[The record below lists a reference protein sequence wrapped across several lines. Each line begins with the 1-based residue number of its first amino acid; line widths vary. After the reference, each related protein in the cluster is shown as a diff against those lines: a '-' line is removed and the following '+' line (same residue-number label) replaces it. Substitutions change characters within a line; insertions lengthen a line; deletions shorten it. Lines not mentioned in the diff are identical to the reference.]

1 LSTVLTDRYAATLD
15 HDTVLVRRGTRSGLF
30 TMVAVHSTV
39 RGPAL
44 GGCRMWHYDDSRA
57 ALRDVLRLS
66 RAMTFKSA
74 VAGLPLGGGKGIILA
89 PDPAAP
95 NRRGLRADALRDFG
109 DTVQALGGAYV
120 TAEDV
125 GTSARDMEVIAS
137 ATSHVSGLSRRR
149 GGSGDPSPWTALGVE
164 TAIGVCC
171 ERVFGTPSLAGRTIV
186 VAGLGHV
193 GARVARLCAKAG
205 ATLLVTD
212 IDPAKRALAG
222 DLDARWIEPGEAP
235 SAGADVFVPC
245 ALGGV
250 LDHDSVARLGAPI
263 VAGAANNQLAG
274 DDVADLLARRGVLWA
289 PDFVVNAGGIINIS
303 VELEP
308 AGYDPRRARKR
319 VRGIGDTLRRIF
331 DDAQATSSSPLTA
344 AMALARERLAA
355 AAPAPP
361 AATPR
366 DAAA

>member
-1 LSTVLTDRYAATLD
+1 
-15 HDTVLVRRGTRSGLF
+15 
-30 TMVAVHSTV
+30 MVAVHSSV

-57 ALRDVLRLS
+57 AMRDVLRLS

-89 PDPAAP
+89 PDPLSP
-95 NRRGLRADALRDFG
+95 HRRGLRADALRDFG
-109 DTVQALGGAYV
+109 DTVQALDGAYI

-137 ATSHVSGLSRRR
+137 ATSHVTGLSRRR

-164 TAIGVCC
+164 AAIRVCC
-171 ERVFGTPSLAGRTIV
+171 ERVFGTPSLTGRTIAI
-186 VAGLGHV
+186 AGLGHV
-193 GARVARLCAKAG
+193 GARVAKLCADGG

-212 IDPAKRALAG
+212 IDRSKRTLAI
-222 DLDARWIEPGEAP
+222 DLGARWIEPDEALEI
-235 SAGADVFVPC
+235 AADVFAPC

-250 LDHDSVARLGAPI
+250 LDHESVPRLGAPI
-263 VAGAANNQLAG
+263 VAGAANNQLA
-274 DDVADLLARRGVLWA
+274 DDAVAELLAERGVLWA

-308 AGYDPRRARKR
+308 KGYDPRRARER
-319 VRGIGDTLRRIF
+319 VRGIGDTLRRIV
-331 DDAQATSSSPLTA
+331 DDAHATAASPLTA
-344 AMALARERLAA
+344 AMALARERLAEA
-355 AAPAPP
+355 AAERDLPA
-361 AATPR
+361 
-366 DAAA
+366 

>member
-1 LSTVLTDRYAATLD
+1 
-15 HDTVLVRRGTRSGLF
+15 
-30 TMVAVHSTV
+30 MVAVHSTV

-57 ALRDVLRLS
+57 AMRDVLRLS

-89 PDPAAP
+89 PDPAVSA
-95 NRRGLRADALRDFG
+95 RRGLRADTLRDFG
-109 DTVQALGGAYV
+109 DAVRALGGDYI

-137 ATSHVSGLSRRR
+137 QTRHVTGLSRKR

-164 TAIGVCC
+164 AAIRVCC
-171 ERVFGTPSLAGRTIV
+171 ERVFDSPSLRHRTIV

-193 GARVARLCAKAG
+193 GERVAKLCAKGG

-212 IDPAKRALAG
+212 IDRSKRALAD
-222 DLDARWIEPGEAP
+222 DLDARWIEPTAALECP
-235 SAGADVFVPC
+235 ADVFVPC

-250 LDHDSVARLGAPI
+250 LDHDAVDRLSAPI
-263 VAGAANNQLAG
+263 VAGAANNQLA
-274 DDVADLLARRGVLWA
+274 DDEVGDLLAQRGVLWA
-289 PDFVVNAGGIINIS
+289 PDFVVNAGGIINIA

-308 AGYDPRRARKR
+308 AGYDPRRAREQ
-319 VRGIGDTLRRIF
+319 VRGIGDTLGRIF
-331 DDAQATSSSPLTA
+331 DDAHATGGSPLTA
-344 AMALARERLAA
+344 AMALAHTRLAA
-355 AAPAPP
+355 AAAV
-361 AATPR
+361 ASRRADT
-366 DAAA
+366 